1 MRNYLKTTVGIALS
15 LGMTTATIANV
26 SIGSLQGYT
35 GPLESL
41 IGDIHD
47 GTMLAATEANA
58 SGAYIHGTISVP
70 QGDSKCIDAD
80 AAIAEAERLINDENV
95 IGIVGPNCS
104 GVTTAVINN
113 VTAPMG
119 VVNISPSAT
128 SPALSTIE
136 DNGFF
141 FRTAPSDA
149 RQGQVIAA
157 IAISRGIT
165 SVAVTY
171 VNNDYGKG
179 LADAFVGAYEALGGT
194 VTVNSGHESGKA
206 DYAADVASLS
216 AGGSSVLCVF
226 GYADGGALS
235 LTTAS
240 IDTGAFDS
248 YIFADGMIGSGAA
261 LGGLAGLDGSWGT
274 APGGSDSAASWARVT
289 AAAGINSSGPY
300 SGEAYDAMALIILA
314 SQAAGSTDRAAIQA
328 AIMGVANAPGVQV
341 YAGEIGKGLEALR
354 GGAQIDYVGATGVEF
369 NDVGEVKGSYLEYDI
384 VGTTWTSIKTHK

>member
-1 MRNYLKTTVGIALS
+1 MRNYLKTTAGIALS
-15 LGMTTATIANV
+15 MGMSTVALADV

-47 GTMLAATEANA
+47 GTMLAASEANA
-58 SGAYIHGTISVP
+58 SGAYIHGAINVP

-80 AAIAEAERLINDENV
+80 AAISEAERLINDESV
-95 IGIVGPNCS
+95 IGLVGPNCS

-113 VTAPMG
+113 VTAPLG

-149 RQGQVIAA
+149 RQGQVLAA
-157 IAISRGIT
+157 IAMGRGIT

-171 VNNDYGKG
+171 TNNDYGKG
-179 LADAFVGAYEALGGT
+179 LADAFIGAYEALGGT
-194 VTVNSGHESGKA
+194 VTVNSGHEEGKA
-206 DYAADVASLS
+206 DYAADVATLS
-216 AGGSSVLCVF
+216 AGGSSVLAVF
-226 GYADGGALS
+226 GYANGGALS

-240 IDTGAFDS
+240 VDTGAFDS
-248 YIFADGMIGSGAA
+248 YIFADGMIGSGPA
-261 LGGLAGLDGSWGT
+261 LDGLAGLDGSWGT
-274 APGGSDSAASWARVT
+274 APGGSDAAAAWAKVT
-289 AAAGINSSGPY
+289 AAAGITPGPY

-314 SQAAGSTDRAAIQA
+314 SQAAASTDRVAIQA
-328 AIMGVANAPGVQV
+328 AVMSVGNAPGVEV
-341 YAGEIGKGLEALR
+341 YAGEIGKGLKALTS
-354 GGAQIDYVGATGVEF
+354 GAQINYVGATGVEF
-369 NDVGEVKGSYLEYDI
+369 NDVGEVKGSFLEYDV
-384 VGTTWTSIKTHK
+384 VGTAWSSIKTHK

>member
-1 MRNYLKTTVGIALS
+1 MKTHFKTAVGITLS
-15 LGMTTATIANV
+15 LGVTTAMADV

-47 GTMLAATEANA
+47 GTVLAASEANA
-58 SGAYIHGTISVP
+58 SGQYAHGTISVP
-70 QGDSKCIDAD
+70 EGDSKCIDAD
-80 AAIAEAERLINDENV
+80 AAIAEAERLINDGV
-95 IGIVGPNCS
+95 IGLVGPNCS

-113 VTAPMG
+113 VTAANG

-149 RQGQVIAA
+149 RQGQVLADIAMG
-157 IAISRGIT
+157 RGIT

-171 VNNDYGKG
+171 TNNDYGKG

-194 VTVNSGHESGKA
+194 VTVNSGHEEGKA
-206 DYAADVASLS
+206 DYSADVASLS
-216 AGGSSVLCVF
+216 AGGSSVLAVF

-240 IDTGAFDS
+240 VDTGAFDS
-248 YIFADGMIGSGAA
+248 YIFADGMIGSGPA
-261 LGGLAGLDGSWGT
+261 LGGLDGLDGSWGT
-274 APGGSDSAASWARVT
+274 APGGSNAAASWASVT
-289 AAAGINSSGPY
+289 AAAGITPGPY

-314 SQAAGSTDRAAIQA
+314 SQGSTDRGDIQA
-328 AIMGVANAPGVQV
+328 AVMGVGNAPGVSIS
-341 YAGEIGKGLEALR
+341 AGQIGEGLALLAA
-354 GGAQIDYVGATGVEF
+354 GFDIDYDGATGVEF
-369 NDVGEVKGSYLEYDI
+369 NDVGEVKGSFLEYDV
-384 VGTTWTSIKTHK
+384 VGTAWSSIKTHK

>member
-1 MRNYLKTTVGIALS
+1 MKTHFKTAVGITLS
-15 LGMTTATIANV
+15 LGVTTAMAGV

-47 GTMLAATEANA
+47 GTVLAASEANA
-58 SGAYIHGTISVP
+58 SGQYAHGTISVP
-70 QGDSKCIDAD
+70 EGDSKCIDAD
-80 AAIAEAERLINDENV
+80 AAIAEAERLINDGV
-95 IGIVGPNCS
+95 IGLVGPNCS

-113 VTAPMG
+113 VTAANG

-149 RQGQVIAA
+149 RQGQVLANIAMD
-157 IAISRGIT
+157 RGIT

-171 VNNDYGKG
+171 TNNDYGKG

-194 VTVNSGHESGKA
+194 VTVNSGHEEGKA
-206 DYAADVASLS
+206 DYSADVASLS
-216 AGGSSVLCVF
+216 AGGSSVLAVF

-240 IDTGAFDS
+240 VDTGAFDS
-248 YIFADGMIGSGAA
+248 YIFADGMIGSGPA
-261 LGGLAGLDGSWGT
+261 LGGLDGLDGSWGT
-274 APGGSDSAASWARVT
+274 APGGSNAAASWASVT
-289 AAAGINSSGPY
+289 AAAGITPGPY

-314 SQAAGSTDRAAIQA
+314 SQGSTDRGDIQA
-328 AIMGVANAPGVQV
+328 AVMGVGNAPGVSIS
-341 YAGEIGKGLEALR
+341 AGQIGEGLALLAA
-354 GGAQIDYVGATGVEF
+354 GFDIDYDGATGVEF
-369 NDVGEVKGSYLEYDI
+369 NDVGEVKGSFLEYDV
-384 VGTTWTSIKTHK
+384 VGTAWSSIKTHK

>member
-1 MRNYLKTTVGIALS
+1 MRNYLKTTAGIALS
-15 LGMTTATIANV
+15 MGVSTVALADV

-47 GTMLAATEANA
+47 GTVLAASEANA
-58 SGAYIHGTISVP
+58 SGQYAHGTINVP
-70 QGDSKCIDAD
+70 EGDSKCIDAD
-80 AAIAEAERLINDENV
+80 AAIAEAERLINDGV
-95 IGIVGPNCS
+95 IGLVGPNCS

-113 VTAPMG
+113 VTAANG

-149 RQGQVIAA
+149 RQGQVLAA
-157 IAISRGIT
+157 IAMGRGIT

-171 VNNDYGKG
+171 TNNDYGKG
-179 LADAFVGAYEALGGT
+179 LADAFVGSYEALGGT
-194 VTVNSGHESGKA
+194 VTVNSGHEEGKA
-206 DYAADVASLS
+206 DYSADVASLS
-216 AGGSSVLCVF
+216 AGGSSVLAVF

-240 IDTGAFDS
+240 VDTGAFDS
-248 YIFADGMIGSGAA
+248 YIFADGMIGSGPA
-261 LGGLAGLDGSWGT
+261 LGGLDGLSGSWGT
-274 APGGSDSAASWARVT
+274 APGGSTAAASWASVT
-289 AAAGINSSGPY
+289 AAAGITPGPY

-314 SQAAGSTDRAAIQA
+314 SQASTDRGDIQA
-328 AIMGVANAPGVQV
+328 AMMAIGNAPGVSIS
-341 YAGEIGKGLEALR
+341 AGQIGFGLHLLSE
-354 GGAQIDYVGATGVEF
+354 GIEIDYDGATGVEF
-369 NDVGEVKGSYLEYDI
+369 NDVGEVKGSFLEYDV
-384 VGTTWTSIKTHK
+384 VGTAWSSIKTHR

>member
-1 MRNYLKTTVGIALS
+1 MRNYLKTTAGIALS
-15 LGMTTATIANV
+15 LGMTTATIADV

-47 GTMLAATEANA
+47 GTMLAASEANA
-58 SGAYIHGTISVP
+58 SGAYIHGTINVP

-80 AAIAEAERLINDENV
+80 AAISEAERLINEGV
-95 IGIVGPNCS
+95 IGLVGPNCS

-113 VTAPMG
+113 VTAPNG

-149 RQGQVIAA
+149 RQGQVLASIAMG
-157 IAISRGIT
+157 RGIT

-171 VNNDYGKG
+171 TNNDYGKG
-179 LADAFVGAYEALGGT
+179 LADAFIGAYEALGGT
-194 VTVNSGHESGKA
+194 VTVNSGHEEGKA
-206 DYAADVASLS
+206 DYAADVATLS
-216 AGGSSVLCVF
+216 AGGSSVLAVF

-240 IDTGAFDS
+240 VDTGAFDS
-248 YIFADGMIGSGAA
+248 YIFADGMIGSGPA

-274 APGGSDSAASWARVT
+274 APGGSDAAAAWATVT
-289 AAAGINSSGPY
+289 AAAGITPGPY

-314 SQAAGSTDRAAIQA
+314 SQAAGSTDRGDIQA
-328 AIMGVANAPGVQV
+328 AVMSVGNAPGVEV
-341 YAGEIGKGLEALR
+341 YAGEIGKGLKALTS
-354 GGAQIDYVGATGVEF
+354 GAQINYVGATGVEF
-369 NDVGEVKGSYLEYDI
+369 NDVGEVKGSFLEYDV
-384 VGTTWTSIKTHK
+384 VGTAWSSIKTHK

>member
-1 MRNYLKTTVGIALS
+1 MKTHFKTAVGITLS
-15 LGMTTATIANV
+15 LGVTTAIAGV

-47 GTMLAATEANA
+47 GTVLAASEANA
-58 SGAYIHGTISVP
+58 SGQYAHGTISVP
-70 QGDSKCIDAD
+70 EGDSKCIDAD
-80 AAIAEAERLINDENV
+80 AAIAEAERLINDGV
-95 IGIVGPNCS
+95 IGLVGPNCS

-113 VTAPMG
+113 VTAANG

-149 RQGQVIAA
+149 RQGQVLANIAMD
-157 IAISRGIT
+157 RGIT

-171 VNNDYGKG
+171 TNNDYGKG

-194 VTVNSGHESGKA
+194 VTVNSGHEEGKA
-206 DYAADVASLS
+206 DYSADVASLS
-216 AGGSSVLCVF
+216 AGGSSVLAVF

-240 IDTGAFDS
+240 VDTGAFDS
-248 YIFADGMIGSGAA
+248 YIFADGMIGSGPA
-261 LGGLAGLDGSWGT
+261 LGGLDGLDGSWGT
-274 APGGSDSAASWARVT
+274 APGGSNAAASWASVT
-289 AAAGINSSGPY
+289 AAAGITPGPY

-314 SQAAGSTDRAAIQA
+314 SQGSTDRGDIQA
-328 AIMGVANAPGVQV
+328 AVMGVGNAPGVSIS
-341 YAGEIGKGLEALR
+341 AGQIGEGLALLAA
-354 GGAQIDYVGATGVEF
+354 GFDIDYDGATGVEF
-369 NDVGEVKGSYLEYDI
+369 NDVGEVKGSFLEYDV
-384 VGTTWTSIKTHK
+384 VGTAWSSIKTHK

>member
-1 MRNYLKTTVGIALS
+1 MKTHFKTAVGITLS
-15 LGMTTATIANV
+15 LGVTTAMAGV

-47 GTMLAATEANA
+47 GTVLAASEANA
-58 SGAYIHGTISVP
+58 SGQYAHGTISVP
-70 QGDSKCIDAD
+70 EGDSKCIDAD
-80 AAIAEAERLINDENV
+80 AAIAEAERLINDGV
-95 IGIVGPNCS
+95 IGLVGPNCS

-113 VTAPMG
+113 VTAANG

-149 RQGQVIAA
+149 RQGQVLADIAMG
-157 IAISRGIT
+157 RGIT

-171 VNNDYGKG
+171 TNNDYGKG

-194 VTVNSGHESGKA
+194 VTVNSGHEEGKA
-206 DYAADVASLS
+206 DYSADVASLS
-216 AGGSSVLCVF
+216 AGGSSVLAVF

-240 IDTGAFDS
+240 VDTGAFDS
-248 YIFADGMIGSGAA
+248 YIFADGMIGSGPA
-261 LGGLAGLDGSWGT
+261 LGGLDGLDGSWGT
-274 APGGSDSAASWARVT
+274 APGGSNAAASWASVT
-289 AAAGINSSGPY
+289 AAAGITPGPY

-314 SQAAGSTDRAAIQA
+314 SQGSTDRGDIQA
-328 AIMGVANAPGVQV
+328 AMMDVGNAPGVSIS
-341 YAGEIGKGLEALR
+341 AGQIGEGLALLAA
-354 GGAQIDYVGATGVEF
+354 GLDIDYDGATGVEF
-369 NDVGEVKGSYLEYDI
+369 NDVGEVKGSFLEYDV
-384 VGTTWTSIKTHK
+384 VGTAWSSIKTHK

>member
-1 MRNYLKTTVGIALS
+1 MRNYLKTTAGIALS
-15 LGMTTATIANV
+15 LGMTSVALADV

-47 GTMLAATEANA
+47 GTMLAASEANA
-58 SGAYIHGTISVP
+58 SGAYIHGTINVP

-80 AAIAEAERLINDENV
+80 AAISEAERLINDENV
-95 IGIVGPNCS
+95 IALVGPNCS

-113 VTAPMG
+113 VTAPLG

-149 RQGQVIAA
+149 RQGQVLAN
-157 IAISRGIT
+157 IAIGRGIT

-171 VNNDYGKG
+171 TNNDYGKG
-179 LADAFVGAYEALGGT
+179 LADAFIGAYEALGGT
-194 VTVNSGHESGKA
+194 VTVNSGHEEGKA
-206 DYAADVASLS
+206 DYAADVATLS
-216 AGGSSVLCVF
+216 AGGSSVLAVF

-240 IDTGAFDS
+240 VDTGAFDS
-248 YIFADGMIGSGAA
+248 YIFADGMIGSGPA

-274 APGGSDSAASWARVT
+274 APGGSDAAAAWANVT
-289 AAAGINSSGPY
+289 AAAGITPGPY
-300 SGEAYDAMALIILA
+300 SDEAYDAMALIILA
-314 SQAAGSTDRAAIQA
+314 SQAAASTDRVAIQA
-328 AIMGVANAPGVQV
+328 AVMSVGNAPGIEV
-341 YAGEIGKGLEALR
+341 YAGEIGKGLRALTS
-354 GGAQIDYVGATGVEF
+354 GAQINYVGATGVEF
-369 NDVGEVKGSYLEYDI
+369 NDVGEVKGSFLEYDV
-384 VGTTWTSIKTHK
+384 VGTAWTSIKTHR

>member
-1 MRNYLKTTVGIALS
+1 MKTHFKTAVGITLS
-15 LGMTTATIANV
+15 LGVTTAMAGV

-47 GTMLAATEANA
+47 GTVLAASEANA
-58 SGAYIHGTISVP
+58 SGQYAHGTISVP
-70 QGDSKCIDAD
+70 EGDSKCIDAD
-80 AAIAEAERLINDENV
+80 AAIAEAERLINDGV
-95 IGIVGPNCS
+95 IGLVGPNCS

-113 VTAPMG
+113 VTAANG

-149 RQGQVIAA
+149 RQGQVLADIAMG
-157 IAISRGIT
+157 RGIT

-171 VNNDYGKG
+171 TNNDYGKG

-194 VTVNSGHESGKA
+194 VTVNSGHEEGKA
-206 DYAADVASLS
+206 DYSADVASLS
-216 AGGSSVLCVF
+216 AGGSPVLAVF

-240 IDTGAFDS
+240 VDTGAFDS
-248 YIFADGMIGSGAA
+248 YIFADGMIGSGPA
-261 LGGLAGLDGSWGT
+261 LGGLDGLDGSWGT
-274 APGGSDSAASWARVT
+274 APGGSNAAASWASVT
-289 AAAGINSSGPY
+289 AAAGITPGPY

-314 SQAAGSTDRAAIQA
+314 SQGSTDRGDIQA
-328 AIMGVANAPGVQV
+328 AVMGVGNAPGVSIS
-341 YAGEIGKGLEALR
+341 AGQIGEGLALLAA
-354 GGAQIDYVGATGVEF
+354 GFDIDYDGATGVEF
-369 NDVGEVKGSYLEYDI
+369 NDVGEVKGSFLEYDV
-384 VGTTWTSIKTHK
+384 VGTAWSSIKTHK

>member
-1 MRNYLKTTVGIALS
+1 MRTHLKTAVGVTLS
-15 LGMTTATIANV
+15 LGATAAMAGV

-47 GTMLAATEANA
+47 GTVLAASEANA
-58 SGAYIHGTISVP
+58 SGQYAHGTISVP
-70 QGDSKCIDAD
+70 EGDSKCIDAD
-80 AAIAEAERLINDENV
+80 AAIAEAERLINDGV
-95 IGIVGPNCS
+95 IGLVGPNCS

-113 VTAPMG
+113 VTAANG

-149 RQGQVIAA
+149 RQGQVLANIAMD
-157 IAISRGIT
+157 RGIT

-171 VNNDYGKG
+171 TNNDYGKG

-194 VTVNSGHESGKA
+194 VTVNSGHEEGKA
-206 DYAADVASLS
+206 DYSADVASLS
-216 AGGSSVLCVF
+216 AGGSSVLAVF

-240 IDTGAFDS
+240 VDTGAFDS
-248 YIFADGMIGSGAA
+248 YIFADGMIGSGPA
-261 LGGLAGLDGSWGT
+261 LGGLDGLDGSWGT
-274 APGGSDSAASWARVT
+274 APGGSNAAASWASVT
-289 AAAGINSSGPY
+289 AAAGITPGPY

-314 SQAAGSTDRAAIQA
+314 SQGSTDRGDIQA
-328 AIMGVANAPGVQV
+328 AVMGVGNAPGVSIS
-341 YAGEIGKGLEALR
+341 AGQIGEGLALLAA
-354 GGAQIDYVGATGVEF
+354 GFDIDYDGATGVEF
-369 NDVGEVKGSYLEYDI
+369 NDVGEVKGSFLEYDV
-384 VGTTWTSIKTHK
+384 VGTAWSSIKTHK

>member
-1 MRNYLKTTVGIALS
+1 MKTHFKTAVGITLS
-15 LGMTTATIANV
+15 LGVTTAMADV

-47 GTMLAATEANA
+47 GTVLAASEANA
-58 SGAYIHGTISVP
+58 SGQYAHGTISVP
-70 QGDSKCIDAD
+70 EGDSKCIDAD
-80 AAIAEAERLINDENV
+80 AAIAEAERLINDGV
-95 IGIVGPNCS
+95 IGLVGPNCS

-113 VTAPMG
+113 VTAANG

-149 RQGQVIAA
+149 RQGQVLADIAMG
-157 IAISRGIT
+157 RGIT

-171 VNNDYGKG
+171 TNNDYGKG

-194 VTVNSGHESGKA
+194 VTVNSGHEEGKA
-206 DYAADVASLS
+206 DYSADVASLS
-216 AGGSSVLCVF
+216 AGGSSVLAVF

-240 IDTGAFDS
+240 VDTGAFDS
-248 YIFADGMIGSGAA
+248 YIFADGMIGSGPA
-261 LGGLAGLDGSWGT
+261 LGGLDGLDGSWGT
-274 APGGSDSAASWARVT
+274 APGGSNAAASWASVT
-289 AAAGINSSGPY
+289 AAAGITPGPY

-314 SQAAGSTDRAAIQA
+314 SQGSTDRGDIQA
-328 AIMGVANAPGVQV
+328 AVMGVGNAPGVSIS
-341 YAGEIGKGLEALR
+341 AGQIGEGLALLAA
-354 GGAQIDYVGATGVEF
+354 GLDIDYDGATGVEF
-369 NDVGEVKGSYLEYDI
+369 NDVGEVKGSFLEYDV
-384 VGTTWTSIKTHK
+384 VGTAWSSIKTHK

>member
-1 MRNYLKTTVGIALS
+1 MKTHFKTAVGITLS
-15 LGMTTATIANV
+15 LGVTTAMAGV

-47 GTMLAATEANA
+47 GTVLAASEANA
-58 SGAYIHGTISVP
+58 SGQYAHGTISVP
-70 QGDSKCIDAD
+70 EGDSKCIDAD
-80 AAIAEAERLINDENV
+80 AAIAEAERLINDGV
-95 IGIVGPNCS
+95 IGLVGPNCS

-113 VTAPMG
+113 VTAANG

-149 RQGQVIAA
+149 RQGQVLANIAMG
-157 IAISRGIT
+157 RGIT

-171 VNNDYGKG
+171 TNNDYGKG

-194 VTVNSGHESGKA
+194 VTVNSGHEEGKA
-206 DYAADVASLS
+206 DYSADVASLS
-216 AGGSSVLCVF
+216 AGGSSVLAVF

-240 IDTGAFDS
+240 VDTGAFDS
-248 YIFADGMIGSGAA
+248 YIFADGMIGSGPA
-261 LGGLAGLDGSWGT
+261 LGGLDGLDGSWGT
-274 APGGSDSAASWARVT
+274 APGGSNAAASWASVT
-289 AAAGINSSGPY
+289 AAAGITPGPY

-314 SQAAGSTDRAAIQA
+314 SQGSTDRGDIQA
-328 AIMGVANAPGVQV
+328 AVMGVGNAPGVSIS
-341 YAGEIGKGLEALR
+341 AGQIGEGLALLAA
-354 GGAQIDYVGATGVEF
+354 GFDIDYDGATGVEF
-369 NDVGEVKGSYLEYDI
+369 NDVGEVKGSFLEYDV
-384 VGTTWTSIKTHK
+384 VGTAWSSIKTHK